1 METHLAFVFIM
12 WPKSQTEERWAAA
25 SLPRCGLRTREG
37 ASAGQHT
44 CPPPVP
50 GSVGSAHTSTSHPRG
65 RGVRTHDHLPSLWV
79 SGQHTHP
86 PPIPGGSGSGHTST
100 SHPWGQRVRT
110 HIHVPSL
117 GAAGQDT
124 CPPPVPGGSGS
135 AHVHLPSL
143 GAVGQDTHPPPVPGG
158 NRSGHTSTSRPWER
172 GRTQQRAAQSS
183 PGRHGRSP

>member
-65 RGVRTHDHLPSLWV
+65 
-79 SGQHTHP
+79 
-86 PPIPGGSGSGHTST
+86 
-100 SHPWGQRVRT
+100 QRVRT

-124 CPPPVPGGSGS
+124 HPRPIPGGSRSGHMSTSCPWGQRVSTRPPPVPGGSGS
-135 AHVHLPSL
+135 GHTSTSCPWGQQVRTHVHLPSL
-143 GAVGQDTHPPPVPGG
+143 GERAHPAESCTELARKTWTQPLKDKATGP
-158 NRSGHTSTSRPWER
+158 RSFTLSTN
-172 GRTQQRAAQSS
+172 
-183 PGRHGRSP
+183 H

>member
-1 METHLAFVFIM
+1 MSTDSRCFGGAMETHLAFVFIM

-50 GSVGSAHTSTSHPRG
+50 GSVGSAHTSTSHPR
-65 RGVRTHDHLPSLWV
+65 
-79 SGQHTHP
+79 
-86 PPIPGGSGSGHTST
+86 
-100 SHPWGQRVRT
+100 GQRVRT

>member
-65 RGVRTHDHLPSLWV
+65 
-79 SGQHTHP
+79 
-86 PPIPGGSGSGHTST
+86 
-100 SHPWGQRVRT
+100 QRVRT

-124 CPPPVPGGSGS
+124 HPRPIPGGS
-135 AHVHLPSL
+135 
-143 GAVGQDTHPPPVPGG
+143 
-158 NRSGHTSTSRPWER
+158 RSGHTSTSRPW
-172 GRTQQRAAQSS
+172 GQWVRTHIHLLSLGATGQDTRPPPV
-183 PGRHGRSP
+183 PGREGAPSRELHRARSEDMDAAPEGQGHRPTFFHS